1 MFSDDMLDP
10 KSDAMKELK
19 ELMAKIMELAGKPN
33 ISDYFPIL
41 KPFDLQGIRS
51 EIKVSYDRLHDLID
65 EMIDQRLKRRASGSS
80 WIGDFLDVLLDHTD
94 EHGPNKLDHL
104 DVNLLLMVSFTLL
117 FLTDTRL

>member
-65 EMIDQRLKRRASGSS
+65 EMIDKRLKRRASGSS

-94 EHGPNKLDHL
+94 EHGPDKLDHL
-104 DVNLLLMVSFTLL
+104 DVNLLLMVSFSLL
-117 FLTDTRL
+117 FLTDTQL

>member
-41 KPFDLQGIRS
+41 KPFDLQGIMS